1 MPRSREK
8 LLLNDVDECFLSDL
22 RLVGYF
28 FKVDSSIGMVKVS
41 INSIYLSVARNLTR
55 LGRRASSAL

>member
-22 RLVGYF
+22 RLIGYL
-28 FKVDSSIGMVKVS
+28 FKVDSSIRMVKVF
-41 INSIYLSVARNLTR
+41 L
-55 LGRRASSAL
+55 